1 MRVQQDFDGSWSV
14 WDGEVM
20 VAGDLRSHA
29 AAWAEVDRRTT
40 RSRGRSASVQFR
52 DLGSFDRGKVT
63 PWTHP
68 HQRRRGNNRK
78 HKHGRSQ

>member
-1 MRVQQDFDGSWSV
+1 MRVQQDFDGRWSV

-20 VAGDLRSHA
+20 IAGDLASHA

-40 RSRGRSASVQFR
+40 RNRGRTSSCQFR
-52 DLGSFDRGKVT
+52 DLGSYDHGKVT
-63 PWTHP
+63 RWTDP
-68 HQRRRGNNRK
+68 RRRRGNNRK